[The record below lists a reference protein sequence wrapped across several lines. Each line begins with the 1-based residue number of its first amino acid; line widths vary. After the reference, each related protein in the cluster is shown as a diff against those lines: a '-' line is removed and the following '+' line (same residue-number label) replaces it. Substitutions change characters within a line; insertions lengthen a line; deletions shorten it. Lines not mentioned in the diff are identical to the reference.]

1 MKQKINFKYTT
12 AIKKIRN
19 MKARIKVIP
28 GGTSAG
34 KTFAILAVLIDK
46 AIKNPGMEI
55 SVVAESIPAL
65 RRGANKDFLKL
76 MKETNRYIPENYN
89 KTLLKYTFT
98 NGSYI
103 EFFSADD
110 DSKLRGSRRTCLFI
124 NECNNISFEAYQ
136 QLSIRTSGE
145 IYLDYNPTN
154 TFWVDTDVLTQDNA
168 EKLTLTY
175 KDNQALSQ
183 EIINQL
189 ESYREKAKTSTYYDN
204 WCRVYLDGLTG
215 QLEGTIYD
223 NYEVIDKIPDEAR
236 LLCHALD
243 WGYSVDPTALIAIY
257 KYNEDIIVDEVIYQK
272 GLLNSDIAN
281 LIKQNNV
288 SGEIFCDS
296 AEPKSIA
303 ELKRYGLQVKPV
315 EKGSDSVKF
324 GIQLV
329 QERKMYITKRSIN
342 TIEEIGM
349 YMWKKDKNGNYEK
362 IPTGADHAMDAIR
375 YGVMM
380 KLGKRKESSN
390 RPVVGFMRA

>member
-1 MKQKINFKYTT
+1 MKQKSNFRFTT

-46 AIKNPGMEI
+46 AIKEPGMEI
-55 SVVAESIPAL
+55 SVVAETIPAL
-65 RRGANKDFLKL
+65 RRGANKDFIKI
-76 MKETNRYIPENYN
+76 MKETGRYIPENYN
-89 KTLLKYTFT
+89 KTFLKYTFT

-110 DSKLRGSRRTCLFI
+110 DSKLRGSRRTCLLI
-124 NECNNISFEAYQ
+124 NECNNVSFEAYQ
-136 QLSIRTSGE
+136 QLAIRTSGD

-154 TFWVDTDVLTQDNA
+154 TFWVDTDVLTQSNA

-175 KDNQALSQ
+175 KDNEALSE

-189 ESYREKAKTSTYYDN
+189 ESYREKAKTSTYYEN
-204 WCRVYLDGLTG
+204 WVRVYLDGLTG
-215 QLEGTIYD
+215 QIEGTIYD

-243 WGYSVDPTALIAIY
+243 WGYSVDPTALVAIY

-288 SGEIFCDS
+288 TGEIFCDS
-296 AEPKSIA
+296 AEPKSIS
-303 ELKRYGLQVKPV
+303 ELKRYGIQAKPV

-329 QERKMYITKRSIN
+329 QEKKMYITKRSIN
-342 TIEEIGM
+342 TIEEIGK
-349 YMWKKDKNGNYEK
+349 YQWKKDKDGNYEK
-362 IPTGADHAMDAIR
+362 IPTGPDHAMDAIR

-380 KLGKRKESSN
+380 KLGKRKEGGN
-390 RPVVGFMRA
+390 RPFVGFMNA